1 MSRRVVCAQVFK
13 SPGRKRALPSVGTC
27 GPAFHPE
34 VPFRLFKTLL
44 PFLPG
49 ELPEPGA
56 EVCAWSL
63 AEVETGAGVGRGE
76 GHTTRVDRSS
86 EIVLRNNPG
95 LWTEGS
101 GELGPQLMFLL
112 WVKG

>member
-1 MSRRVVCAQVFK
+1 MLERAAPPSTQK
-13 SPGRKRALPSVGTC
+13 SLLD
-27 GPAFHPE
+27 F
-34 VPFRLFKTLL
+34 LKTLL